1 MSIGPKVDQAREAAL
16 RMLRRRRTQ
25 ARAVMLFERVWTAIW
40 PPLGVAGVFLCLA
53 LLEVPQ
59 SLPAWPHAG
68 LLAVFGLGFL
78 ALLARGLRHVAVPD
92 VAMTDRRL
100 EAASG
105 LRHRPLT
112 VLEDA
117 PASGTSDG
125 LWRAH
130 VARATAQLGR
140 LRVGVPRPGL
150 AAIDRR
156 ALRGL
161 VVVALFACVVMAG
174 AEAPIRLLRSVQPG
188 FAPPAAPSPTELQAW
203 ITPPGYTG
211 QAPVFLK
218 STGGEVRVP
227 AGSHLT
233 ANLTGG
239 GTGVP
244 ALILAGRPTE
254 FQRLDAGS
262 YQVDLDLTD
271 GGRLAVRRGGGDVAA
286 WDLSVVADRAPV
298 VRFPEPPSAVRG
310 NARIPATRLPW
321 EVSHDYGVAS
331 LKAELRLRDRPDAA
345 PLVVTVPLPGGSV
358 KTAHGVRVQDLT
370 PHPWAGLP
378 VVGRLVATDAP
389 GLVGTSDPAEFT
401 LPERRFAN
409 PIARALIE
417 VRKMLSLKP
426 DDRGHAIGAL
436 DEIAALEDAWR
447 ADAGG
452 FLNLRS
458 AISQLTYD
466 RAPEAVENVQQR
478 LWLLALHLEEGA
490 PERTA
495 RALAEARDALKQSLD
510 ADKRGEKVDPT
521 EIDRKMQAVREALE
535 KHLQALAEQARR
547 DPDSNKFDPSAQPL
561 DARDLQRLAD
571 QARDAAKRGDMDQAR
586 DKMAEL
592 DKMLQE
598 LENGRPEHGKM
609 TERDRQR
616 AQKRQRGQQQ
626 MSALQ
631 DIVRREGGVL
641 DHSQQ
646 RADAAT
652 REEQNRYR
660 AAPSP
665 SPDAA
670 ANQAA
675 HGTDQRVQQAL
686 RRALGELMQQY
697 GDLTGEVPPNL
708 GDADTAMRDAMAALG
723 QGQDAPAAGAAR
735 RAIEALQKG
744 GQSMSAQMSRQFGSQ
759 GDDQEA
765 DDGDGQDGDGQN
777 ADGQNGNGQDGPG
790 MSPGGQSGGRQY
802 GDGRGRGTRPW
813 DSSRRADRRADDR
826 RDPLG
831 RPTREGTSGT
841 DESGDVQVPDQMEA
855 ARGREIQDELRRRD
869 AERGRPQPELD
880 YIERLLKQF

>member
-1 MSIGPKVDQAREAAL
+1 MSIGPQRDEPREAVL
-16 RMLRRRRTQ
+16 RLLRRRRRQ

-40 PPLGVAGVFLCLA
+40 PALGVAGLFLCLA
-53 LLEVPQ
+53 LLEIPQ
-59 SLPAWPHAG
+59 SLPAAPHAI
-68 LLAVFGLGFL
+68 LLAIFGLGFL
-78 ALLARGLRHVAVPD
+78 ALLARGLRHVSFANAATAD
-92 VAMTDRRL
+92 HRL

-112 VLEDA
+112 VLRDA
-117 PASGTSDG
+117 PASGG
-125 LWRAH
+125 GGELWRAH

-161 VVVALFACVVMAG
+161 VVVGLAACLVVAG
-174 AEAPIRLLRSVQPG
+174 PETPWRLLRSVQPG
-188 FAPPAAPSPTELQAW
+188 FAAPALQPPTELQAW

-218 STGGEVRVP
+218 PTGGEARVP

-239 GTGVP
+239 
-244 ALILAGRPTE
+244 AGEPELTLGGQSTP
-254 FQRLDAGS
+254 FQALDAGS
-262 YQVDLDLTD
+262 YQVDLDLPA
-271 GGRLAVRRGGGDVAA
+271 GGRLAVRRGGREVAA
-286 WDLSVVADRAPV
+286 WQLAVVADRAPV
-298 VRFPEPPSAVRG
+298 VRFPEPPAAARG

-345 PLVVTVPLPGGSV
+345 PLVVAIPLPSGAV
-358 KTAHGVRVQDLT
+358 KSAHGARVQDLT

-378 VVGRLVATDAP
+378 VVARLIATDAP
-389 GLVGTSDPAEFT
+389 GLVGASDPAEFT

-409 PIARALIE
+409 PVARALIE

-426 DDRGHAIGAL
+426 DERGPAIDAL
-436 DEIAALEDAWR
+436 NQIAAFEDAWR

-452 FLNLRS
+452 FLNLGS
-458 AISQLTYD
+458 AISQLTHD
-466 RAPEAVENVQQR
+466 RAPEAVDNVQQR

-510 ADKRGEKVDPT
+510 ADKRGDKVDPA

-535 KHLQALAEQARR
+535 KHLQALAEKARR
-547 DPDSNKFDPSAQPL
+547 DPDSNRFDPDEHPM
-561 DARDLQRLAD
+561 DARDLQRLAE
-571 QARDAAKRGDMDQAR
+571 QAREAAKRGDMDQAR

-616 AQKRQRGQQQ
+616 AEKRQRGQQQ
-626 MSALQ
+626 MNALQ
-631 DIVRREGGVL
+631 DIVKREGGLL
-641 DHSQQ
+641 DRSQQ

-652 REEQNRYR
+652 REEQNRFR
-660 AAPSP
+660 NAAPR
-665 SPDAA
+665 PDAA
-670 ANQAA
+670 SDAAKQAA
-675 HGTDQRVQQAL
+675 HRTDQRVQQAL

-697 GDLTGEVPPNL
+697 GDLTGEVLPNL
-708 GDADTAMRDAMAALG
+708 GEADTAMREAMAALG
-723 QGQDAPAAGAAR
+723 QGADAPAAGAAR

-744 GQSMSAQMSRQFGSQ
+744 GQSMSAQMSRQFGAQ
-759 GDDQEA
+759 GDDQQA
-765 DDGDGQDGDGQN
+765 DDGEGQDRDGQS
-777 ADGQNGNGQDGPG
+777 ADGQNGQGRDGQG
-790 MSPGGQSGGRQY
+790 MSPDGSNGRQF
-802 GDGRGRGTRPW
+802 GDRLGRGGRPW
-813 DSSRRADRRADDR
+813 DPSRRADRRADDR

-831 RPTREGTSGT
+831 RPLREGTSGA
-841 DESGDVQVPDQMEA
+841 DESGDVRVPDQMEV
-855 ARGREIQDELRRRD
+855 ARGRMIQDELRRRD

>member
-1 MSIGPKVDQAREAAL
+1 
-16 RMLRRRRTQ
+16 MLRRRRTQ

-40 PPLGVAGVFLCLA
+40 PALGVAGLFLCLA
-53 LLEVPQ
+53 LLELPQ
-59 SLPAWPHAG
+59 SLPAWLHAT
-68 LLAVFGLGFL
+68 LLAVFGVGFL
-78 ALLARGLRHVAVPD
+78 ALLARGLRHVAVPNA
-92 VAMTDRRL
+92 AMTDRRL

-112 VLEDA
+112 VLEDT
-117 PASGTSDG
+117 PASGASDG
-125 LWRAH
+125 LWRTH

-161 VVVALFACVVMAG
+161 VVVALFASLVMAG
-174 AEAPIRLLRSVQPG
+174 AEAPTRLLRSMEPG
-188 FAPPAAPSPTELQAW
+188 FAPLAMPPPTELQAW

-239 GTGVP
+239 VGAPQLV
-244 ALILAGRPTE
+244 LAGRPTA
-254 FQRLDAGS
+254 FQMLDAGS
-262 YQVDLDLTD
+262 YQVDLDLVA
-271 GGRLAVRRGGGDVAA
+271 GGRLAVRRGGRDVAV
-286 WDLSVVADRAPV
+286 WDLSVVADRAPM
-298 VRFPEPPSAVRG
+298 VRFPEPPSAARG
-310 NARIPATRLPW
+310 NPRSPATRLPW
-321 EVSHDYGVAS
+321 EVSHDYGVVS

-345 PLVVTVPLPGGSV
+345 PLVVAIPLPGGAV
-358 KTAHGVRVQDLT
+358 KTAHGARVQDLT

-378 VVGRLVATDAP
+378 VAGRLVATDTP

-409 PIARALIE
+409 PVARGLIE

-426 DDRGHAIGAL
+426 DERGRAIEAL
-436 DEIAALEDAWR
+436 EAIAASEDAWR

-458 AISQLTYD
+458 AVSQLTYD
-466 RAPEAVENVQQR
+466 RAPEAVESVQQR

-495 RALAEARDALKQSLD
+495 RALAEARDALKQLLD
-510 ADKRGEKVDPT
+510 ADKRGEKVDPA

-535 KHLQALAEQARR
+535 KHLEALSEQARR

-561 DARDLQRLAD
+561 DTRDLQRLAD
-571 QARDAAKRGDMDQAR
+571 QARDAAKRGEMDQAR

-592 DKMLQE
+592 DKMLQD
-598 LENGRPEHGKM
+598 LEKARPEHGKM

-616 AQKRQRGQQQ
+616 AEKRQRGQQQ
-626 MSALQ
+626 MGALQ
-631 DIVRREGGVL
+631 DIVRREGGLL
-641 DHSQQ
+641 DRSQQ
-646 RADAAT
+646 RADATT
-652 REEQNRYR
+652 REEQNRFR
-660 AAPSP
+660 TVPAPN
-665 SPDAA
+665 PDTVP
-670 ANQAA
+670 NQAE
-675 HGTDQRVQQAL
+675 HGVDQRVQQAL

-708 GDADTAMRDAMAALG
+708 GDADTAMREAMAALG

-744 GQSMSAQMSRQFGSQ
+744 GQSMSAEMSRQFGSQ

-765 DDGDGQDGDGQN
+765 DDGDGQDGEGQS
-777 ADGQNGNGQDGPG
+777 AGGQNGQGENGQGQDGQG
-790 MSPGGQSGGRQY
+790 TSPGGQPGGRQY
-802 GDGRGRGTRPW
+802 GDGHGRGGRSW
-813 DSSRRADRRADDR
+813 DSSRRADRRADER

-831 RPTREGTSGT
+831 RPIREGTSGT
-841 DESGDVQVPDQMEA
+841 DESGDVQIPDQMEE
-855 ARGREIQDELRRRD
+855 ARGRAIQDELRRRD
-869 AERGRPQPELD
+869 ADRGRPQPELD